1 MEGQMN
7 FKLISG
13 LIIVCLILIFIIQNI
28 AIVEIQL
35 VFWTIE
41 ISLALL
47 ILILLGL
54 GMVAGWLLNDYFK
67 YRKKIKSQMKLQE

>member
-1 MEGQMN
+1 MN

-47 ILILLGL
+47 ILILLSL

-67 YRKKIKSQMKLQE
+67 YRKKIKSQMKLQQ

>member
-1 MEGQMN
+1 MN

-28 AIVEIQL
+28 AIVEIRL
-35 VFWTIE
+35 FFWTIE
-41 ISLALL
+41 ISLVLL

-54 GMVAGWLLNDYFK
+54 GMVAGWLLNDYLT
-67 YRKKIKSQMKLQE
+67 YRKKIKSQMKPQG

>member
-1 MEGQMN
+1 MN

-28 AIVEIQL
+28 AIVEIRL

-47 ILILLGL
+47 ILILLSL

-67 YRKKIKSQMKLQE
+67 YRKKIKSQMKLQQ

>member
-1 MEGQMN
+1 MN

-28 AIVEIQL
+28 AIVEIRL

-47 ILILLGL
+47 ILILLSL

-67 YRKKIKSQMKLQE
+67 YRKRIKSQMKLQE

>member
-1 MEGQMN
+1 MN

-28 AIVEIQL
+28 AIVEIRL

-67 YRKKIKSQMKLQE
+67 YRKRIKSQMKLQE

>member
-1 MEGQMN
+1 MN

-28 AIVEIQL
+28 AIVEIRL

>member
-1 MEGQMN
+1 MN

-28 AIVEIQL
+28 AIVEIRL

-67 YRKKIKSQMKLQE
+67 YRKKIKSQMKHQD